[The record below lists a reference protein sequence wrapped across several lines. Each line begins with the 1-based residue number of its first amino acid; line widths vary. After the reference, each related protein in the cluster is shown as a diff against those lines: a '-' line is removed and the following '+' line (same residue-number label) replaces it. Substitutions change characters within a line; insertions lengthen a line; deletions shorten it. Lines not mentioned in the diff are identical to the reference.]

1 MHQDINTFSEV
12 LDIDTQDRLQVR
24 LVIVPH
30 GNIHYR
36 MRLNGHLIAE
46 LDTTHTFDL
55 LSSVHLKCRVI
66 DANNGAVEIKLLSIN
81 GTEVL
86 PKYQHLAQPPTA
98 WIIRKVHGSL
108 ISTAHFIRGS
118 MQFPDRVG
126 LHNIDI

>member
-1 MHQDINTFSEV
+1 MHQDINTFSDV
-12 LDIDTQDRLQVR
+12 LDIKTPDQLQVR
-24 LVIVPH
+24 LVVVAH

-66 DANNGAVEIKLLSIN
+66 DANNGAVEIKSLTVN

-86 PKYQHLAQPPTA
+86 PRYQHLAQPPTA
-98 WIIRKVHGSL
+98 WIDQEGTWQFDIPSSFYPWFHA
-108 ISTAHFIRGS
+108 ISGQGWVA
-118 MQFPDRVG
+118 
-126 LHNIDI
+126 